1 MFGLNTGKARAAALA
16 GLLSIS
22 LAGCGANPLQAMEQ
36 VMNAASAKVVM
47 SAMAEETTAPA
58 TTTTT
63 ATASTKTAAADQ
75 YVDATGVADDAT
87 TTTEQV
93 GQYDGAAEGASTTTT
108 TTASMSTDG
117 AIDTTDLFTDRDLE
131 QTADLD
137 GATTIALKSGED
149 VSITSEGTYVISGSA
164 TNTTIIVDVDSSEKV
179 QLVLDGVTIT
189 NDDAAAIY
197 VASADKVFVTTA
209 EGTTNTLSVTGAFA
223 SGGTATNGETN
234 VDATIFSKDDLVLN
248 GMGTLQIE
256 STENGVSSKDDLKV
270 TGGSYV
276 IACQADALEAND
288 NVLIAD
294 GSFAITAGKDA
305 IHAENDEDDTV
316 GNVYIAGGT
325 FDITAVS
332 DGIQA
337 TCVAQIDGGSLQISA
352 AEGIEGTYVQVNGGG
367 VDISASDDGI
377 NATYKSTALT
387 PTLEIRGG
395 EVSVVMA
402 AGDTDA
408 LDSNG
413 NLYISGGTVTIS
425 GQSAFDYDG
434 AGELSGGTVTVN
446 GQQVTTLQ
454 QSMMGGG
461 MGGGMG
467 GRMRG

>member
-1 MFGLNTGKARAAALA
+1 
-16 GLLSIS
+16 
-22 LAGCGANPLQAMEQ
+22 
-36 VMNAASAKVVM
+36 
-47 SAMAEETTAPA
+47 
-58 TTTTT
+58 
-63 ATASTKTAAADQ
+63 
-75 YVDATGVADDAT
+75 
-87 TTTEQV
+87 
-93 GQYDGAAEGASTTTT
+93 
-108 TTASMSTDG
+108 
-117 AIDTTDLFTDRDLE
+117 
-131 QTADLD
+131 
-137 GATTIALKSGED
+137 
-149 VSITSEGTYVISGSA
+149 VISGSA

-223 SGGTATNGETN
+223 AGGTATDGETN
-234 VDATIFSKDDLVLN
+234 VDAAIFSKDDLVLN
-248 GMGTLQIE
+248 GMGTLRIE
-256 STENGVSSKDDLKV
+256 STENGVSCKDDLKV

-395 EVSVVMA
+395 EVSVAMA
-402 AGDTDA
+402 SGDTDA

-467 GRMRG
+467 GRKRG

>member
-1 MFGLNTGKARAAALA
+1 
-16 GLLSIS
+16 
-22 LAGCGANPLQAMEQ
+22 
-36 VMNAASAKVVM
+36 
-47 SAMAEETTAPA
+47 
-58 TTTTT
+58 
-63 ATASTKTAAADQ
+63 
-75 YVDATGVADDAT
+75 
-87 TTTEQV
+87 
-93 GQYDGAAEGASTTTT
+93 
-108 TTASMSTDG
+108 MSTDG

-131 QTADLD
+131 QAADLD

-149 VSITSEGTYVISGSA
+149 VSITSEGTYVIAGSA

-223 SGGTATNGETN
+223 SGGTTTDGETN
-234 VDATIFSKDDLVLN
+234 VDAAIFSKDDLVLN

-256 STENGVSSKDDLKV
+256 STENGVSCKDDLKV

-395 EVSVVMA
+395 EVSVAMA
-402 AGDTDA
+402 SGDTDA

-413 NLYISGGTVTIS
+413 NLYISGGTVTVS

-461 MGGGMG
+461 MRGMG

>member
-1 MFGLNTGKARAAALA
+1 
-16 GLLSIS
+16 
-22 LAGCGANPLQAMEQ
+22 
-36 VMNAASAKVVM
+36 
-47 SAMAEETTAPA
+47 
-58 TTTTT
+58 
-63 ATASTKTAAADQ
+63 
-75 YVDATGVADDAT
+75 
-87 TTTEQV
+87 
-93 GQYDGAAEGASTTTT
+93 
-108 TTASMSTDG
+108 MSTDG
-117 AIDTTDLFTDRDLE
+117 AIDTTDLFTARDME

-189 NDDAAAIY
+189 NDDAAVIY

-223 SGGTATNGETN
+223 AGGTATDGETN
-234 VDATIFSKDDLVLN
+234 VDAAIFSKDDLVLN
-248 GMGTLQIE
+248 GMGTLRIE
-256 STENGVSSKDDLKV
+256 STENGVSCKDDLKV

-395 EVSVVMA
+395 EVSVAMA
-402 AGDTDA
+402 SGDTDA

-461 MGGGMG
+461 MGGG
-467 GRMRG
+467 RRPF